1 MNRSRIPYYF
11 LALAAALAISA
22 VVLLIVRWRDLSEPK
37 PLPAPPEVTET
48 EEPAPK
54 EDVGDTTTR
63 LPEEDPAE
71 ALRNLGIGASA
82 SDPGELVSRIADAL
96 EKGDLQ
102 TVGRL
107 IGSDALDPGTADRL
121 KDLAGARLRNPG
133 GVREV
138 GELELNAR
146 SRWALEL
153 EGQEPGRDRILLDL
167 HRMADRK
174 WSVEKITLP
183 PGPGEPIPK
192 AMLADP
198 LGVADAFL
206 QADLD
211 QAAGR
216 LAAVLDHEQA
226 DVLVGYDW
234 HGNYGHPDHVRVH
247 QVVRR
252 AAELAAQR
260 PRLFEAT
267 MNRDLMRRNFELA
280 KSAGIEGAEDFDPDA
295 PMTDGNPLGTPE
307 AELNLQVD
315 VTGQLA
321 KRRTMMACHVS
332 QVTDVGG
339 MLAMPVEAFEAM
351 FSREHYIEVGST
363 DPMRLGW
370 LV

>member
-1 MNRSRIPYYF
+1 MTKASAGPGI
-11 LALAAALAISA
+11 LAAVSTIVFVHAHPDDEGTLTAGSMIRAAEEGHRVVVVFATHGEHGEAA
-22 VVLLIVRWRDLSEPK
+22 V
-37 PLPAPPEVTET
+37 
-48 EEPAPK
+48 
-54 EDVGDTTTR
+54 
-63 LPEEDPAE
+63 
-71 ALRNLGIGASA
+71 
-82 SDPGELVSRIADAL
+82 
-96 EKGDLQ
+96 
-102 TVGRL
+102 
-107 IGSDALDPGTADRL
+107 
-121 KDLAGARLRNPG
+121 DLAAGETVAQRRMKEAANAA
-133 GVREV
+133 EV
-138 GELELNAR
+138 AGIERVHWLGYAD
-146 SRWALEL
+146 S
-153 EGQEPGRDRILLDL
+153 G
-167 HRMADRK
+167 MAG
-174 WSVEKITLP
+174 WTQNN
-183 PGPGEPIPK
+183 
-192 AMLADP
+192 DP
-198 LGVADAFL
+198 DAFL